1 MNAAE
6 QVKSFGAVS
15 KVAALVNLL
24 KLSFPGAITDLE
36 PWLND
41 ATTRQCL
48 SPESLDLALH
58 LPHKH
63 PQLGCSS
70 LLIEI
75 HFESSD
81 DIGDGRGR
89 VLGVDVHGYDRQ
101 QSQWHFST
109 VNNCQFTGTT
119 GLAPESRELMRTIYR
134 NVISL
139 FTPVDLERQV
149 WFT

>member
-6 QVKSFGAVS
+6 QIKSFGAVS
-15 KVAALVNLL
+15 KVAALINLL
-24 KLSFPGAITDLE
+24 RVSFPGAITDLE

-41 ATTRQCL
+41 ASTRQFL

-75 HFESSD
+75 HFEDGSALASD
-81 DIGDGRGR
+81 RGR
-89 VLGVDVHGYDRQ
+89 VLGIDVRGYERQ

-119 GLAPESRELMRTIYR
+119 GLAPESRDLMRTIYQ
-134 NVISL
+134 NVLSL
-139 FTPVDLERQV
+139 FAPVDLERQV